1 MSNVIVY
8 IQDGKALL
16 RDPGAMRSPH
26 TRDKGPDPN
35 MHAMAE
41 ILEVVTQAPIR
52 KRSITNHAVLNEAYD
67 YA

>member
-1 MSNVIVY
+1 MASRFCAIP
-8 IQDGKALL
+8 ALCAHRTPETL
-16 RDPGAMRSPH
+16 
-26 TRDKGPDPN
+26 GPDPN